1 MPTDIELSKS
11 QLAIIIQSGGFLG
24 TTSGNLGKKTLL
36 DLAVTLAK
44 HVLVKLATKA
54 TFSLLDK
61 FERKISGQEAVG
73 AGKEFNLFIFN
84 ADMDENIK
92 IAELIEKPG
101 ILIDLAT
108 ETGKPEIKKN
118 KKVHFLGL

>member
-1 MPTDIELSKS
+1 M
-11 QLAIIIQSGGFLG
+11 
-24 TTSGNLGKKTLL
+24 
-36 DLAVTLAK
+36 
-44 HVLVKLATKA
+44 VKLAAKA

-61 FERKISGQEAVG
+61 FERKISGREAVG

-84 ADMDENIK
+84 ADMDDNIK

-108 ETGKPEIKKN
+108 KIGKPEIEKTRSCISWGYDGIYSCFIDNNYGFFIDSTNGFFIDKCYN
-118 KKVHFLGL
+118 